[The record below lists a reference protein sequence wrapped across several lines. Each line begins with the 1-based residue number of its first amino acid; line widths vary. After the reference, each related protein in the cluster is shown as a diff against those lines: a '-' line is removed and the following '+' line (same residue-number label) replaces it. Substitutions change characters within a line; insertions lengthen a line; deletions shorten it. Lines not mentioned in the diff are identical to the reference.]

1 MSAGQVRTAAAVTC
15 AVFSAIASI
24 GPLARDMIG
33 PVRPSWCPIWVRRSA
48 GFPPQ
53 SACILGSSGKTSATG
68 ATEAAKRLSLNQIA
82 SIAGFLLAMCLAVGL
97 SLLDAQLSGVV
108 QHRCHSFR
116 GG

>member
-1 MSAGQVRTAAAVTC
+1 
-15 AVFSAIASI
+15 
-24 GPLARDMIG
+24 
-33 PVRPSWCPIWVRRSA
+33 
-48 GFPPQ
+48 
-53 SACILGSSGKTSATG
+53 
-68 ATEAAKRLSLNQIA
+68 LNQIA